1 MIFHFFTAPF
11 LFPHFMVIMEEMYV
25 KEVFFMGKVMD
36 ILETIGHFGKNP
48 DGSYTR
54 RLYSTEFFQ
63 ALEAA
68 EELLRQAGLTT
79 RRDAAGNLRAVLPGT
94 DPEAK
99 HILLGSHLDT
109 VPSGGLYDGAYGVA
123 AAIGCVRRL
132 REEGR
137 KLRHTVEV
145 YAFNGEEASPL
156 GGTFGSRTLA
166 GLTDPD
172 QPLLRETLEGFGHS
186 VEEILA
192 CRRDFSDA
200 ACYLET
206 HIEQGGRLE
215 KEGIQLGIVSGISNI
230 VRYLV
235 TAEGQSNHGGT
246 TPMEDRQD
254 AMVAMAK
261 LIVFADAACRKIG
274 HSLVFT
280 AGKIQCSPN
289 AANVVPGKVTCTFE
303 MRNVDRQYTDE
314 LIREIRAATEL
325 IPDARFT
332 VQQLIHK
339 DSALCD
345 PKLMEAFEKAA
356 DSLGATWQVMPSGA
370 GHDADSIAHRIPVGM
385 LFIPSHL
392 GISHSGKE
400 YTPPEDVE
408 RGGEVLY
415 RTLLGLDD

>member
-1 MIFHFFTAPF
+1 MPRI
-11 LFPHFMVIMEEMYV
+11 
-25 KEVFFMGKVMD
+25 MD
-36 ILETIGHFGKNP
+36 ILETIAHFGKNP

-54 RLYSTEFFQ
+54 RLYSPEFFQ

-68 EELLRQAGLTT
+68 ENLLQKAGLATS
-79 RRDAAGNLRAVLPGT
+79 RDAAGNLRAVLPGT
-94 DPEAK
+94 DPAAR
-99 HILLGSHLDT
+99 HILMGSHLDT

-123 AAIGCVRRL
+123 AAIGCVQRL
-132 REEGR
+132 QEEGR
-137 KLRHTVEV
+137 RLRHTVEV

-156 GGTFGSRTLA
+156 GGTFGSRALA

-172 QPLLRETLEGFGHS
+172 QPLLKETLEGFGRR

-206 HIEQGGRLE
+206 HIEQGGKLE
-215 KEGIQLGIVSGISNI
+215 KDGVQLGIVSGISNI

-280 AGKIQCSPN
+280 AGKIQCWPN

-314 LIREIRAATEL
+314 LIREIQAATEL

-332 VQQLIHK
+332 IQQLIYK
-339 DSALCD
+339 DSAVCD
-345 PKLMEAFEKAA
+345 FKLMEAFEKAA

-370 GHDADSIAHRIPVGM
+370 GHDADSIAYRIPVAM
-385 LFIPSHL
+385 LFIPSHN
-392 GISHSGKE
+392 GISHSGLE
-400 YTPPEDVE
+400 YTPADDVE

-415 RTLLGLDD
+415 RTLLELDGEIQ

>member
-1 MIFHFFTAPF
+1 MPRI
-11 LFPHFMVIMEEMYV
+11 
-25 KEVFFMGKVMD
+25 MD
-36 ILETIGHFGKNP
+36 ILETIAHFGKNP

-54 RLYSTEFFQ
+54 RLYSSEFFQ

-68 EELLRQAGLTT
+68 ENLLQKAGLATS
-79 RRDAAGNLRAVLPGT
+79 RDAAGNLRAVLPGT
-94 DPEAK
+94 DPAAR
-99 HILLGSHLDT
+99 HILMGSHLDT

-123 AAIGCVRRL
+123 AAIGCVQRL
-132 REEGR
+132 QEEGQR
-137 KLRHTVEV
+137 LRHTVEV

-156 GGTFGSRTLA
+156 GGTFGSRALA

-172 QPLLRETLEGFGHS
+172 QPLLKETLEGFGRR

-206 HIEQGGRLE
+206 HIEQGGKLE
-215 KEGIQLGIVSGISNI
+215 KDGVQLGIVSGISNI

-280 AGKIQCSPN
+280 AGKIQCWPN

-314 LIREIRAATEL
+314 LIREIQAATEL

-332 VQQLIHK
+332 IQQLIYK
-339 DSALCD
+339 DSAVCD

-370 GHDADSIAHRIPVGM
+370 GHDADSIAHRIPVAM
-385 LFIPSHL
+385 LFIPSHK
-392 GISHSGKE
+392 GISHSGQE
-400 YTPPEDVE
+400 YTPADDVE

-415 RTLLGLDD
+415 RTLLELDGEIQ

>member
-1 MIFHFFTAPF
+1 
-11 LFPHFMVIMEEMYV
+11 
-25 KEVFFMGKVMD
+25 MGKVMD

-79 RRDAAGNLRAVLPGT
+79 SRDAAGNLRAVLPGT

-186 VEEILA
+186 VEVILA

-254 AMVAMAK
+254 AMVA
-261 LIVFADAACRKIG
+261 
-274 HSLVFT
+274 
-280 AGKIQCSPN
+280 
-289 AANVVPGKVTCTFE
+289 
-303 MRNVDRQYTDE
+303 
-314 LIREIRAATEL
+314 
-325 IPDARFT
+325 
-332 VQQLIHK
+332 
-339 DSALCD
+339 
-345 PKLMEAFEKAA
+345 
-356 DSLGATWQVMPSGA
+356 
-370 GHDADSIAHRIPVGM
+370 
-385 LFIPSHL
+385 
-392 GISHSGKE
+392 
-400 YTPPEDVE
+400 
-408 RGGEVLY
+408 
-415 RTLLGLDD
+415 

>member
-1 MIFHFFTAPF
+1 
-11 LFPHFMVIMEEMYV
+11 
-25 KEVFFMGKVMD
+25 MGRIMD
-36 ILETIGHFGKNP
+36 ILETIAHFGKNP

-54 RLYSTEFFQ
+54 RLYSSEFFQ

-68 EELLRQAGLTT
+68 EGLLQQAGLTT
-79 RRDAAGNLRAVLPGT
+79 SRDAAGNLRAVLPGK
-94 DPEAK
+94 DPGAK

-109 VPSGGLYDGAYGVA
+109 VPSGGLFDGAYGVA
-123 AAIGCVRRL
+123 AAIGCVQRL

-137 KLRHTVEV
+137 QFRHTVEV

-156 GGTFGSRTLA
+156 GGTFGSRALA

-261 LIVFADAACRKIG
+261 LIVFGDAACRKIG

-280 AGKIQCSPN
+280 AGKIQCRPN
-289 AANVVPGKVTCTFE
+289 AANVVPGEVTCTFE
-303 MRNVDRQYTDE
+303 MRNVDRQYTDG
-314 LIREIRAATEL
+314 LIREIRAAAEL

-332 VQQLIHK
+332 IRQLIHK
-339 DSALCD
+339 DSTLCD
-345 PKLMEAFEKAA
+345 PQLMEAFEKAA

-400 YTPPEDVE
+400 YTAPEDVE

-415 RTLLGLDD
+415 RTLVELDGTVG